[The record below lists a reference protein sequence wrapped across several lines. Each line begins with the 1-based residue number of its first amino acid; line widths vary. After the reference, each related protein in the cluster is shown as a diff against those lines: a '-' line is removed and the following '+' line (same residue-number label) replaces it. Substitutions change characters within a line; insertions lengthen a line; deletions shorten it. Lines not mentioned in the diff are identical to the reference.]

1 MKLLSAL
8 FLTMVLSS
16 LFAVAADQPQP
27 PAEGSHAPI
36 FSLPNQE
43 GTQVSLDQFTG
54 KWVVLYFYPK
64 DFSSGC
70 TIEAHNFQRD
80 IDKYTQECGDRRRQR
95 GQCAFSSELLHQRR
109 LKLQAARRFD
119 PCGRSKIR
127 LDRGVQWND
136 FGRPQHLFDRSY
148 GRNQKDLS

>member
-16 LFAVAADQPQP
+16 LFAAAADQPQP

-80 IDKYTQECGDRRRQR
+80 IDKYTHKNAVIVGVSVD
-95 GQCAFSSELLHQRR
+95 SVDSHQSFCN
-109 LKLQAARRFD
+109 QN
-119 PCGRSKIR
+119 GRTA
-127 LDRGVQWND
+127 LGN
-136 FGRPQHLFDRSY
+136 GCL
-148 GRNQKDLS
+148 